1 MKATETTTEF
11 KKVLMYT
18 DELKKINAI
27 NKYNTSLEQ
36 LNNFIAECE
45 ILIERKF
52 TKKEILSA
60 TKNPLQ
66 FSENIKEI
74 IIDTFQFPKA
84 TLEFN
89 LDSMGLSF
97 SKIEIAVKNIT
108 PTKYKFIIEKGRVV
122 PDPTELELIE
132 EQSKVYT
139 TNQRQTDVYFLAK
152 ELKNIADKL
161 AEMKI
166 TNSTTKFNY
175 QRATSQLIQ
184 LDTTN
189 QLKINYPKLQ
199 MIV

>member
-1 MKATETTTEF
+1 MTTTETTTEF
-11 KKVLMYT
+11 KKVFMYT

-84 TLEFN
+84 TLDFN
-89 LDSMGLSF
+89 LNALGLSF
-97 SKIEIAVKNIT
+97 DKIEIAVKNIT
-108 PTKYKFIIEKGRVV
+108 PTEYKFIIEKGRLA
-122 PDPTELELIE
+122 PEPTELELIE

-139 TNQRQTDVYFLAK
+139 KNQRQTDVYLLAK
-152 ELKNIADKL
+152 ELKDIANKL
-161 AEMKI
+161 TDMKL
-166 TNSTTKFNY
+166 TSTTTKFNY
-175 QRATSQLIQ
+175 QRATSSLIQ

-189 QLKINYPKLQ
+189 QLKINYPKLL